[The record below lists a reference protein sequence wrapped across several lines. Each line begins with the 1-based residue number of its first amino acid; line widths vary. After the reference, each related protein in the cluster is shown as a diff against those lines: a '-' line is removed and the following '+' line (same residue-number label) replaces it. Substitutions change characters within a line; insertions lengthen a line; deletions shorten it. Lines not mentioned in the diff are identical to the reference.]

1 MKYVVLKEYD
11 NKTVKEFITKHAK
24 LSAKL
29 LTKIKKLDDGIMLN
43 GKRVTVRA
51 ILHEG
56 DTLVLNIE
64 QEEKTSDSI
73 APINIPLDII
83 YEDEHFIAVNKKAGM
98 PTHPSHDHHDDT
110 LANGLAFLYKQR
122 NQPFVFRAVNRLDKD
137 TSGIVIFAKSS
148 VSASAFSNIQQKKL
162 TKKRYIAIVAG
173 TLKGQGSIEG
183 YIRRKDNSVMLREFS
198 PVKTKDDS
206 QYSHTDYNV
215 LSTNNGLS
223 LVELYLHTGRTHQI
237 RVHMASIAHP
247 VLGDGLYGTE
257 DTYSRHYLH
266 ASSISFPHPITE
278 KQIYIK
284 CDLPDDFKKI
294 LKENN
299 INYDQI

>member
-1 MKYVVLKEYD
+1 
-11 NKTVKEFITKHAK
+11 
-24 LSAKL
+24 
-29 LTKIKKLDDGIMLN
+29 
-43 GKRVTVRA
+43 
-51 ILHEG
+51 
-56 DTLVLNIE
+56 
-64 QEEKTSDSI
+64 
-73 APINIPLDII
+73 
-83 YEDEHFIAVNKKAGM
+83 
-98 PTHPSHDHHDDT
+98 
-110 LANGLAFLYKQR
+110 
-122 NQPFVFRAVNRLDKD
+122 
-137 TSGIVIFAKSS
+137 
-148 VSASAFSNIQQKKL
+148 
-162 TKKRYIAIVAG
+162 
-173 TLKGQGSIEG
+173 
-183 YIRRKDNSVMLREFS
+183 MLREFS
-198 PVKTKDDS
+198 PVKAKDDS